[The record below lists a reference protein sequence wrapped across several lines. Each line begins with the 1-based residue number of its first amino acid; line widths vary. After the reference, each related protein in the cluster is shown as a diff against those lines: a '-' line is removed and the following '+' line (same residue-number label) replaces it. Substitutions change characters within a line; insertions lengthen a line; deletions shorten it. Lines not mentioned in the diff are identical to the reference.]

1 MKLLRRS
8 DNLYESIRK
17 SNLQEAFDA
26 LNYNR
31 KIYRLNNIAKVINKY
46 MKFIAFSKVNR
57 KKERVIKAKLAIN
70 LLETMIKQHAT
81 DNIKKIINKF
91 NKNRLKRLGAE
102 RLFRYT
108 STKYES
114 YAKSLI

>member
-1 MKLLRRS
+1 MEKLLAKTLVM
-8 DNLYESIRK
+8 NIK
-17 SNLQEAFDA
+17 
-26 LNYNR
+26 LNTIFIVLFR

-102 RLFRYT
+102 RLFRYA